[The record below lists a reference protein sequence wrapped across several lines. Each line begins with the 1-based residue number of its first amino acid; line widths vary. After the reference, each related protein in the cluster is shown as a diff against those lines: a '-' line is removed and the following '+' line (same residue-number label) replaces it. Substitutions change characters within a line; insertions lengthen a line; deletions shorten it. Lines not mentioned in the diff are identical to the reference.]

1 MSKKALILTWESY
14 QDHEVVYPFYRVQEE
29 GFEVDIMANKL
40 GRIFGILG
48 TYNECTQSV
57 FDLDDK
63 KVKLNLKGAKFGDQ
77 HSRASQSQIEG
88 AFMFPMVQKQ
98 NSGNSGRS
106 QANFGDNPTF
116 GGRVGLTDS
125 TFKDASGYGTFRYEP
140 PEGYNALCTA
150 NLPDPPLKDPSK
162 YFTATKYRGNGN
174 VGRKVTTGLEP
185 ALVIIKPTNFS
196 DNWIVNG
203 SPFGVEYYLS
213 LIHI

>member
-1 MSKKALILTWESY
+1 
-14 QDHEVVYPFYRVQEE
+14 
-29 GFEVDIMANKL
+29 
-40 GRIFGILG
+40 
-48 TYNECTQSV
+48 
-57 FDLDDK
+57 
-63 KVKLNLKGAKFGDQ
+63 
-77 HSRASQSQIEG
+77 
-88 AFMFPMVQKQ
+88 MFPMVQKQ

-203 SPFGVEYYLS
+203 SPFGVEYYSYINNMFYNVLDINLDFNTVSYHINASSQGISFFKS
-213 LIHI
+213 LTNIQP